1 MAHEILETLKK
12 AIHGFDNA
20 SAVKCAKE
28 IVEKGIDPTEALDAM
43 TAVMKSIGE
52 SFEQGELFLPD
63 LVGAASTME
72 GAAKILEEEIHRR
85 GVKSETA
92 GTVVAGTVFGDIHN
106 IGKNMVCTFLK
117 ANGFTVYDLGVN
129 ITANQ
134 FVDAVKEHKAN
145 ILVMSALLTTT
156 AHEMRMVIDKLK
168 QEGIR
173 KGISIMVGGGAITQQ
188 FADDIG
194 ADGYD
199 PTAPGA
205 AQLARRLISG

>member
-1 MAHEILETLKK
+1 MVHEILEKLKQ
-12 AIHGFDNA
+12 AIPGFDNDG
-20 SAVKCAKE
+20 AVKCAKE

-43 TAVMKSIGE
+43 TAVMKSIGD
-52 SFEQGELFLPD
+52 SFEKGELFLPD
-63 LVGAASTME
+63 LVGAANTME
-72 GAAKILEEEIHRR
+72 GATKILEEEINRR

-117 ANGFTVYDLGVN
+117 ANGFTVYDLGINV
-129 ITANQ
+129 TASQ
-134 FVDAVKEHKAN
+134 FVDAVKKYNAN
-145 ILVMSALLTTT
+145 VLVMSALLTTT
-156 AHEMRMVIDKLK
+156 VHEMKMVIDTLK

-173 KGISIMVGGGAITQQ
+173 SRISIMVGGGAITQQ
-188 FADDIG
+188 FADNIG